1 MSEKKGIKENADK
14 LSKKKSTKTQIDQ
27 EDNKVVRFQRFVEN
41 NRKLVMSVSFGIVAV
56 TVLFFII
63 RSWADKKSEENV
75 KMASVAL
82 NRILDYYNKS
92 DYMKS
97 LYGDSTKMVRGQKVI
112 GLIEI
117 IEEYDGT
124 EQADIAKLYAGNC
137 YLGMQKSREAINYF
151 DKAVGSDSKMVQ
163 MGANAGMGAANEMTG
178 NYKDAIDNYNKAA
191 EVAENEDIKFI
202 YIYFC
207 GLCSEKVGDKKT
219 AEGKFRQ
226 IVLESTYSEFSNYAK
241 IGLTRLGTIIE

>member
-1 MSEKKGIKENADK
+1 MSEKKVIKESVDK
-14 LSKKKSTKTQIDQ
+14 LSKKKIAKTQIDQ
-27 EDNKVVRFQRFVEN
+27 EDNKVVRFQRFIEN
-41 NRKLVMSVSFGIVAV
+41 NRKLVMWVSFGIVAV

-63 RSWADKKSEENV
+63 RSWSEKKSEENV

-82 NRILDYYNKS
+82 NRILEYYNKS

-97 LYGDSTKMVRGQKVI
+97 LYGDSTKMIRGQRVI

-117 IEEYDGT
+117 VEEYDGT

-137 YLGMQKSREAINYF
+137 YLGMQKSGEAISYF
-151 DKAVGSDSKMVQ
+151 DKALGSESVMVQ
-163 MGANAGMGAANEMTG
+163 MGANAGMGAANEMSG
-178 NYKDAIDNYNKAA
+178 NFKAAIDNYDKAA
-191 EVAENEDIKFI
+191 GLSEIEDVKFR
-202 YIYFC
+202 YIYFS
-207 GLCSEKVGDKKT
+207 GLCSEKIGDKKT

-226 IVLESTYSEFSNYAK
+226 IVLESMYSEFANYAK

>member
-1 MSEKKGIKENADK
+1 MSDKKLIKENTDK
-14 LSKKKSTKTQIDQ
+14 LSKKKSTKVQIDP

-41 NRKLVMSVSFGIVAV
+41 NRKLVVSISIGIVAV
-56 TVLFFII
+56 TILFFVI

-82 NRILDYYNKS
+82 NRILDYYNQA
-92 DYMKS
+92 DYTKS
-97 LYGDSTKMVRGQKVI
+97 LFGDSTKMIRGQKVI

-137 YLGMQKSREAINYF
+137 YLGMQKSQEAINYF
-151 DKAVGSDSKMVQ
+151 DKALGSDSKMVQ
-163 MGANAGMGAANEMTG
+163 MGANAGMGAANEIAG
-178 NYKDAIDNYNKAA
+178 NYKAAIENYDKAA
-191 EVAENEDIKFI
+191 ELSENEEIKFR
-202 YIYFC
+202 YIYFS
-207 GLCSEKVGDKKT
+207 GLCSEKIGDKKA

-226 IVLESTYSEFSNYAK
+226 IVLESMYSEFSNFAK

>member
-75 KMASVAL
+75 
-82 NRILDYYNKS
+82 
-92 DYMKS
+92 
-97 LYGDSTKMVRGQKVI
+97 
-112 GLIEI
+112 
-117 IEEYDGT
+117 
-124 EQADIAKLYAGNC
+124 
-137 YLGMQKSREAINYF
+137 
-151 DKAVGSDSKMVQ
+151 
-163 MGANAGMGAANEMTG
+163 
-178 NYKDAIDNYNKAA
+178 
-191 EVAENEDIKFI
+191 DIKFR
-202 YIYFC
+202 YIYFS